1 MLSLQ
6 RLLSKGD
13 RFFSLLEAAAEEA
26 HGAVNSLIDMVKKSN
41 NSRALDELTTRQR
54 RNKRIFEEM
63 MTLLCSAFVTPLE
76 REDLEALAS
85 ALYKIPKTVERFCE
99 RLFLAPSLVL
109 PELFTKQ
116 IQLLEQAAATLCQM
130 VQSLRHQ
137 PPLEKI
143 KTENDELHHYEGEAD
158 KLILELLRD
167 LYSGRYE
174 PLQVLVLRDLFEHL
188 EKIIDRCRSAG
199 NVVFQIVLK
208 NS

>member
-13 RFFSLLEAAAEEA
+13 RFFNLLDAAAEEA
-26 HGAVNSLIDMVKKSN
+26 HETVHSLMEFVKKS
-41 NSRALDELTTRQR
+41 SDGQALDTLVAR
-54 RNKRIFEEM
+54 RRKNKRIFEEM

-76 REDLEALAS
+76 REDLESLAS

-99 RLFLAPSLVL
+99 HWSLAPSLVC

-116 IQLLEQAAATLCQM
+116 IYLLEQATVTLRQM
-130 VQSLRHQ
+130 VQGLRHH

-143 KTENDELHHYEGEAD
+143 KAENDELHQYEGEAD
-158 KLILELLRD
+158 KLLLDLLRD

-174 PLQVLVLRDLFEHL
+174 PLQVILLRDLFEHL